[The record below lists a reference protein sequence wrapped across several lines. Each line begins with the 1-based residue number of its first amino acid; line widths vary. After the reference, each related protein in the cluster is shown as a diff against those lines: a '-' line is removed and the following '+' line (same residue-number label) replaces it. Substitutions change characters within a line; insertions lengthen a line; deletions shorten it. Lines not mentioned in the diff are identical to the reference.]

1 MHLLANSPN
10 YALKIRSRVDT
21 NESGVFR
28 LNSFKEFFSFTF
40 TQRRMEKNNPTQN
53 LNNFKRSLGTASLIK
68 TFN

>member
-40 TQRRMEKNNPTQN
+40 TQRQMEK
-53 LNNFKRSLGTASLIK
+53 K
-68 TFN
+68 